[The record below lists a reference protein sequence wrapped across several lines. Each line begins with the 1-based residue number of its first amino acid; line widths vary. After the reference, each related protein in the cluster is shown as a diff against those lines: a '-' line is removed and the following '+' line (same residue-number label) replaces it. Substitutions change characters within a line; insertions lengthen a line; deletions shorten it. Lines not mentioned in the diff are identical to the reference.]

1 MDTGFY
7 KVKRNNDSDI
17 FNWDYILE
25 NGRKIQG
32 RNLKDLRNKVAI
44 LGYKWEVIDSTLA
57 EQSKSMDENNQKN
70 NKTNISPLSNPKKNI
85 APKKID
91 RPYRTRTRVITVPK
105 EDIVSKTGY
114 KHVKLDRLNNEW
126 IYDDGTNNIL
136 RKYLWKLEEDAKYRN
151 LEWKVTDESIAH
163 KFYEEEQEIIFS
175 YSLPSFYKFLKE
187 NDVLNF
193 DSTKLI
199 EIIKDYEEK
208 NNGTG
213 LLFVSPIIN
222 NTGNNWRYK
231 NFRDKS
237 WIYAST
243 LKELEKNV
251 INNKLKW
258 EIINERLFENSLAE
272 DKSLI
277 DKLNDEIKI
286 QKGNTE
292 TGLFRV
298 SFNKC
303 WEYEYLNKL
312 EQAFK
317 IEKRTISQL
326 KEEVSNLDLPWIVID
341 NNLAEKSE
349 MKDKEL
355 IKKYA
360 VELEFKRK
368 EEENKR
374 IEEIEKAKEVA
385 SEKPEVKRKELY
397 KMFR

>member
-1 MDTGFY
+1 M
-7 KVKRNNDSDI
+7 
-17 FNWDYILE
+17 
-25 NGRKIQG
+25 
-32 RNLKDLRNKVAI
+32 
-44 LGYKWEVIDSTLA
+44 
-57 EQSKSMDENNQKN
+57 
-70 NKTNISPLSNPKKNI
+70 
-85 APKKID
+85 
-91 RPYRTRTRVITVPK
+91 
-105 EDIVSKTGY
+105 
-114 KHVKLDRLNNEW
+114 
-126 IYDDGTNNIL
+126 
-136 RKYLWKLEEDAKYRN
+136 
-151 LEWKVTDESIAH
+151 
-163 KFYEEEQEIIFS
+163 
-175 YSLPSFYKFLKE
+175 
-187 NDVLNF
+187 
-193 DSTKLI
+193 
-199 EIIKDYEEK
+199 
-208 NNGTG
+208 
-213 LLFVSPIIN
+213 
-222 NTGNNWRYK
+222 
-231 NFRDKS
+231 
-237 WIYAST
+237 
-243 LKELEKNV
+243 
-251 INNKLKW
+251 
-258 EIINERLFENSLAE
+258 AE

-286 QKGNTE
+286 QKENTE

-374 IEEIEKAKEVA
+374 IEELEKAKEVA